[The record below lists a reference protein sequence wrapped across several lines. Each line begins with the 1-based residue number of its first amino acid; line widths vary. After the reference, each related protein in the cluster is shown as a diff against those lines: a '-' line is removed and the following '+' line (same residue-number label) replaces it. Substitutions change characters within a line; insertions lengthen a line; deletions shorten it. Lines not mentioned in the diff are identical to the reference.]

1 MGQRLGPQRGGG
13 APATEPATAAGRL
26 RAGCRYAPAAAAG
39 AFVLAQLLLVI
50 PGTGLGW
57 DEIVYVSQVEP
68 GTPTAYFSAPRA
80 RGVSWLAAPAAAL
93 AGSAAHPAV
102 LRTYLALLSGLGLL
116 IALRAWR
123 GLLPPAVL
131 GCAGLLFA
139 RLWITLYY
147 GPRAMPNL
155 WCALGALAATGWF
168 LRAVA
173 PPCRGTPAGHR
184 ALLLAGAAV
193 AFVTAMRPGD
203 GAWLTLPL
211 TAAAL
216 LIRPWRRAPTVS
228 HQSLLP
234 SPGQSP
240 GHTVAEGAPA
250 HGRFRGIS
258 PRHCRTAW
266 SESRGCVRW
275 GRRSTPRGRH
285 RCG

>member
-139 RLWITLYY
+139 RLWITRTTAPVRCPTC
-147 GPRAMPNL
+147 GARWARWPR
-155 WCALGALAATGWF
+155 
-168 LRAVA
+168 RAGSFG
-173 PPCRGTPAGHR
+173 RWHRPAGVPR
-184 ALLLAGAAV
+184 QGTGPCSSQV
-193 AFVTAMRPGD
+193 P
-203 GAWLTLPL
+203 
-211 TAAAL
+211 
-216 LIRPWRRAPTVS
+216 PWRS
-228 HQSLLP
+228 
-234 SPGQSP
+234 SPRC
-240 GHTVAEGAPA
+240 APA
-250 HGRFRGIS
+250 
-258 PRHCRTAW
+258 TAP
-266 SESRGCVRW
+266 G
-275 GRRSTPRGRH
+275 
-285 RCG
+285 